1 VPQVLAKDAKLFLW
15 ASGYLAELGYDEINL
30 NLGCP
35 SGTVTA
41 KGKGAG
47 MLADPDALRRFLDEI
62 FMDPPAAISV
72 KTRIGYT
79 DPAEWQE
86 LLPILTEYPLRELI
100 VHPRVRS
107 EFYKGRPHME
117 AFEYARQYTKLPL
130 VYNGD
135 IFDAA
140 GCHSAA
146 QRFPGADLMI
156 GRGLI
161 ANPALAEEYF
171 GTDVLTRGRLYAFHE
186 RLYAGYAETMP
197 KNVLLVRMCAIM
209 EYIGCCFEDAS
220 KALKAVRKAKD
231 NAAYRAAVD
240 SLFDNCAL
248 SSQHGYRK

>member
-1 VPQVLAKDAKLFLW
+1 
-15 ASGYLAELGYDEINL
+15 
-30 NLGCP
+30 
-35 SGTVTA
+35 
-41 KGKGAG
+41 
-47 MLADPDALRRFLDEI
+47 
-62 FMDPPAAISV
+62 
-72 KTRIGYT
+72 
-79 DPAEWQE
+79 
-86 LLPILTEYPLRELI
+86 
-100 VHPRVRS
+100 
-107 EFYKGRPHME
+107 
-117 AFEYARQYTKLPL
+117 
-130 VYNGD
+130 
-135 IFDAA
+135 
-140 GCHSAA
+140 
-146 QRFPGADLMI
+146 MI